1 MKIRSQ
7 LNLSAKKIG
16 DAGKLL
22 AQDMGMKLEPYFDKL
37 LVKKGH
43 ELDEF
48 FDVTTVQFEAMEVD
62 ENTGKKVKC
71 MSEKTLVYCKDVEA
85 LVLHIKEKRGF
96 SADDENIFFKIGL
109 DSGRGFLKI
118 CMTMQQMP
126 TQKHDSDSDSDPMI
140 EVERPTKNKFK
151 DSGVKRLIILGLVE
165 NGMETYNNVKILM
178 DILGVNTLSF
188 SKSVSVDLKMVNL
201 LIGMKIT
208 CTFLKIHIYLRSQI
222 IFQVLDLIVLNIH
235 VDGALAQHLLRKKLP
250 CEHLESSR
258 NLQLNLPQNLMETKN
273 MPRIASTVSIH
284 LHWMVQTV
292 HLFWKFVP

>member
-96 SADDENIFFKIGL
+96 AADDENIFFKIGL

-118 CMTMQQMP
+118 CMT
-126 TQKHDSDSDSDPMI
+126 T
-140 EVERPTKNKFK
+140 
-151 DSGVKRLIILGLVE
+151 
-165 NGMETYNNVKILM
+165 
-178 DILGVNTLSF
+178 
-188 SKSVSVDLKMVNL
+188 
-201 LIGMKIT
+201 
-208 CTFLKIHIYLRSQI
+208 
-222 IFQVLDLIVLNIH
+222 
-235 VDGALAQHLLRKKLP
+235 
-250 CEHLESSR
+250 
-258 NLQLNLPQNLMETKN
+258 LNLFL
-273 MPRIASTVSIH
+273 
-284 LHWMVQTV
+284 
-292 HLFWKFVP
+292 